1 MSDVSNLSSV
11 SENID
16 FKSILKFILPLFI
29 IPITLLAVHSFG
41 HIAGDIIIG
50 IAFFASIVFV
60 AKTQN
65 ERRLMIVMSIFAM
78 LFETANV
85 AIGIYKYEYTVQIPV
100 WVAIGWGVLGFYIYK
115 NLPVTKLLSLK
126 NSLILSVILFVLVW
140 VLMGSSFSG
149 ANGVVA
155 LLIILGSIF
164 VLSKSSSFPHSFYL
178 HMALCGMLIE
188 YLGTSIGVWT
198 YFDPAT
204 KIAMGVP
211 LLGLGM
217 AYASVMSFCIWISK
231 LE

>member
-1 MSDVSNLSSV
+1 
-11 SENID
+11 
-16 FKSILKFILPLFI
+16 
-29 IPITLLAVHSFG
+29 
-41 HIAGDIIIG
+41 
-50 IAFFASIVFV
+50 
-60 AKTQN
+60 
-65 ERRLMIVMSIFAM
+65 MIVMSIFAM

-115 NLPVTKLLSLK
+115 NLPITKLLSLK
-126 NSLILSVILFVLVW
+126 NSLILSFIIFILVW

-149 ANGVVA
+149 ANGIVA
-155 LLIILGSIF
+155 LLIIIGSIF

-178 HMALCGMLIE
+178 HMALSGMLIE

-204 KIAMGVP
+204 KTVMIVP